1 MRMNEYTE
9 KKLAAF
15 MSILRHCGLNKE
27 EIFAI
32 TSMMKTEDMMMKTE
46 DMMLEIAERLEAEDF
61 KTTHR
66 QTMKICGHVIKEY
79 LEREK

>member
-32 TSMMKTEDMMMKTE
+32 TSMMKTE